1 MNLFRMTEN
10 NIDFGKTEFT
20 VKKLNV
26 HYLPIKK
33 LSTISL
39 FFKDMTKKGLYL
51 RYFSWNFWDYLEQL
65 YADYNFC
72 ENLSIFLL
80 TQS

>member
-39 FFKDMTKKGLYL
+39 FFKDMTKKGQYL
-51 RYFSWNFWDYLEQL
+51 RYFS
-65 YADYNFC
+65 
-72 ENLSIFLL
+72 
-80 TQS
+80 

>member
-1 MNLFRMTEN
+1 MTEN

-51 RYFSWNFWDYLEQL
+51 D
-65 YADYNFC
+65 
-72 ENLSIFLL
+72 IFLEISEIIWNSYML
-80 TQS
+80 TTTFVKIYQFFC